1 MDYTRWAEMQQY
13 PNPNPNPNSD
23 FSIIQ
28 TTNYPAS
35 YSYNTNPDPY
45 QQPSFDPHNPSFLPQ
60 PQPQPQPQPR
70 PPGVDPPYGPPLG
83 VDPPYVPPL
92 VTYAQQ
98 PVSFEHQQGAA
109 AASYYPDPNV
119 AWAAAVAQFG
129 VAPYTAGVSAPN
141 PAIQSHRRKTWKKM
155 PSKTK
160 VVQSAWC
167 EVCKIDCNSKG
178 VLDQHKLGKKHKKNL
193 EKLKGATTVP
203 VSAPV
208 AAPPATVATT
218 PAIVAAPPAT
228 VATSPAIVAAPPAT
242 VATSPAIVAA
252 PPATVATSPVIVAAP
267 PAIVAT
273 SPTTVAAPPAIVAT
287 SPAIV
292 AAPPAIVATSPAIVA
307 IPPAI
312 VATSPAI
319 VAPAAAATEA
329 DSTPLPPSALGPVDK
344 PTIGPEENPHKS
356 RTSSSK
362 KARKKAAARTEDL
375 ETKRRKVL
383 EGGAAA
389 DGVRACSICNV
400 VCNSDTV
407 FNYHLA
413 GQRHAL
419 MIKKQA
425 STAEV
430 APAM

>member
-1 MDYTRWAEMQQY
+1 MEYNWAEMQQY

-23 FSIIQ
+23 FSFIQ
-28 TTNYPAS
+28 TANYSAS
-35 YSYNTNPDPY
+35 YTHNINSDPY
-45 QQPSFDPHNPSFLPQ
+45 QPPSIDPQNALFLPQ
-60 PQPQPQPQPR
+60 PQPLPPPQPR
-70 PPGVDPPYGPPLG
+70 PPGVDPPY
-83 VDPPYVPPL
+83 VPQL
-92 VTYAQQ
+92 LTYAQQ

-109 AASYYPDPNV
+109 AASYYPDPNL
-119 AWAAAVAQFG
+119 AWAAAVAQYG
-129 VAPYTAGVSAPN
+129 VAPYAAGVSAPN
-141 PAIQSHRRKTWKKM
+141 PAIQSQRKTWKKL

-178 VLDQHKLGKKHKKNL
+178 VLDQDKLGKKHKKNL
-193 EKLKGATTVP
+193 EKLKAAATPVP
-203 VSAPV
+203 VPVPVPVPAPAPAPAPV
-208 AAPPATVATT
+208 AA
-218 PAIVAAPPAT
+218 
-228 VATSPAIVAAPPAT
+228 
-242 VATSPAIVAA
+242 
-252 PPATVATSPVIVAAP
+252 
-267 PAIVAT
+267 
-273 SPTTVAAPPAIVAT
+273 
-287 SPAIV
+287 
-292 AAPPAIVATSPAIVA
+292 
-307 IPPAI
+307 PPAI

-319 VAPAAAATEA
+319 VAPAAASTEA
-329 DSTPLPPSALGPVDK
+329 IFTSLPPSALGPVDK
-344 PTIGPEENPHKS
+344 PIIGPEENPD
-356 RTSSSK
+356 RATTSSSK

-407 FNYHLA
+407 YNYHLA

-419 MIKKQA
+419 MIKKHA

>member
-1 MDYTRWAEMQQY
+1 MEMVMLPPITPLVTLTTSIPIPTNSPALILIIHRFC
-13 PNPNPNPNSD
+13 PNLSLSLSLPS
-23 FSIIQ
+23 
-28 TTNYPAS
+28 AS
-35 YSYNTNPDPY
+35 A
-45 QQPSFDPHNPSFLPQ
+45 QL
-60 PQPQPQPQPR
+60 R

-98 PVSFEHQQGAA
+98 PVGLEHQQGAA
-109 AASYYPDPNV
+109 APSYYPDPNV
-119 AWAAAVAQFG
+119 AWAAAVAQYG
-129 VAPYTAGVSAPN
+129 VAPYTALGVFSGVSAPN
-141 PAIQSHRRKTWKKM
+141 PAIQSQRRKTWKKL

-193 EKLKGATTVP
+193 EKLKGATTTVP

-208 AAPPATVATT
+208 AAPPAIIATS
-218 PAIVAAPPAT
+218 PAT
-228 VATSPAIVAAPPAT
+228 VAA
-242 VATSPAIVAA
+242 
-252 PPATVATSPVIVAAP
+252 
-267 PAIVAT
+267 
-273 SPTTVAAPPAIVAT
+273 
-287 SPAIV
+287 
-292 AAPPAIVATSPAIVA
+292 
-307 IPPAI
+307 PPAI

-319 VAPAAAATEA
+319 VAPAAAAIVATSPATVAPAAAAIVATSPAIVAPAAAAATEA
-329 DSTPLPPSALGPVDK
+329 GSTPLPPSALGPVDK
-344 PTIGPEENPHKS
+344 PIIGPEENPHKS
-356 RTSSSK
+356 TTSSSK

>member
-208 AAPPATVATT
+208 AAPPATVAT
-218 PAIVAAPPAT
+218 
-228 VATSPAIVAAPPAT
+228 
-242 VATSPAIVAA
+242 
-252 PPATVATSPVIVAAP
+252 
-267 PAIVAT
+267 
-273 SPTTVAAPPAIVAT
+273 
-287 SPAIV
+287 
-292 AAPPAIVATSPAIVA
+292 SPAIVA

-319 VAPAAAATEA
+319 VAAAAAATEA

>member
-1 MDYTRWAEMQQY
+1 MRRGYCM
-13 PNPNPNPNSD
+13 
-23 FSIIQ
+23 IMMIL
-28 TTNYPAS
+28 AS
-35 YSYNTNPDPY
+35 ASA
-45 QQPSFDPHNPSFLPQ
+45 SPQ
-60 PQPQPQPQPR
+60 PQPQLR

-98 PVSFEHQQGAA
+98 PVGLEHQQGAA

-119 AWAAAVAQFG
+119 AWAAAVAQYG

-141 PAIQSHRRKTWKKM
+141 PAIQSQRRKTWKKL

-193 EKLKGATTVP
+193 EKLKGATTTVP

-208 AAPPATVATT
+208 AAPPAIIATS
-218 PAIVAAPPAT
+218 PAT
-228 VATSPAIVAAPPAT
+228 VAA
-242 VATSPAIVAA
+242 
-252 PPATVATSPVIVAAP
+252 
-267 PAIVAT
+267 
-273 SPTTVAAPPAIVAT
+273 
-287 SPAIV
+287 
-292 AAPPAIVATSPAIVA
+292 
-307 IPPAI
+307 PPAI

-319 VAPAAAATEA
+319 VAPAAAAIVATSPATVAPAAAAIVATSPAIVAPAAAAATEA
-329 DSTPLPPSALGPVDK
+329 GSTPLPPSALGPVDK
-344 PTIGPEENPHKS
+344 PIIGPEENPHKS
-356 RTSSSK
+356 TTSSSK

>member
-1 MDYTRWAEMQQY
+1 MDYARWAEMQQY
-13 PNPNPNPNSD
+13 PNPNPNSD
-23 FSIIQ
+23 FSVVQ
-28 TTNYPAS
+28 TTNYS
-35 YSYNTNPDPY
+35 VGYTHNINPDPY

-60 PQPQPQPQPR
+60 PQPQPQPQLPPQPR
-70 PPGVDPPYGPPLG
+70 PPGVDPPYGPPLGVDPPYGPPLG

-98 PVSFEHQQGAA
+98 PVSLEHQQGAA

-119 AWAAAVAQFG
+119 AWAAAVAQYG

-141 PAIQSHRRKTWKKM
+141 PAIQSQRRKTWKKL

-167 EVCKIDCNSKG
+167 EVCKVDCNSKG

-193 EKLKGATTVP
+193 EKLKGATTSVP

-208 AAPPATVATT
+208 AAPPAIIT
-218 PAIVAAPPAT
+218 
-228 VATSPAIVAAPPAT
+228 TSPAIE
-242 VATSPAIVAA
+242 
-252 PPATVATSPVIVAAP
+252 
-267 PAIVAT
+267 
-273 SPTTVAAPPAIVAT
+273 AAPPAIVAT

-292 AAPPAIVATSPAIVA
+292 AP
-307 IPPAI
+307 PPAI

-319 VAPAAAATEA
+319 VAPPPAIVATSPAIVAPPPAIVATSPAIVAPPAAATEA
-329 DSTPLPPSALGPVDK
+329 GSTPLPPSALGPVDK
-344 PTIGPEENPHKS
+344 SIIGPEENPHKS
-356 RTSSSK
+356 TTSSSK

-413 GQRHAL
+413 GQRHAS

-430 APAM
+430 APAI